1 MKVLNINKPEE
12 KRDYI
17 KELSELQK
25 ARSQKQKQQP
35 VFTIEFSWKFLALVF
50 FVMALV
56 LWGEQLLGIAVFLFL
71 SFVIMSAA
79 LPVINWFK
87 KEGISKG
94 WAIAVTYFLG
104 FVLLLAVVALIV
116 IPLINQINGLGKNIP
131 VWVEN
136 ITENLKE
143 LDVSGFVINEKAI
156 NEALTQWFERFTSA
170 DSFKNITSAISGA
183 AEWASIVLAS
193 FVFSVYLILDH
204 DKVLDFVLI
213 RIHSDEKRS
222 RVKKLV
228 LDLEYKLGKW
238 LIGQATV
245 SAIAGTTLGLV
256 LALFHIPFALP
267 MGVLVAL
274 LSAIPSLGATI
285 ASIPPLLTALI
296 LKGPMTALIILLIFL
311 VYQQVE
317 NNLIIPKVM
326 GNAVEVKPT
335 LILLAAITF
344 LILFG
349 VWGAVLS
356 VPAMVILKMCYE
368 FYIDLQK
375 IDAKGSID

>member
-25 ARSQKQKQQP
+25 VKSKKQAQQP
-35 VFTIEFSWKFLALVF
+35 VFTIEFSWRFLALVF
-50 FVMALV
+50 FVIALI

-79 LPVINWFK
+79 LPIINWFK

-104 FVLLLAVVALIV
+104 FILLLAVVALIV
-116 IPLINQINGLGKNIP
+116 IPLINQINGLGNNIP
-131 VWVEN
+131 IWVEN
-136 ITENLKE
+136 ITENLKT
-143 LDVSGFVINEKAI
+143 LNIFGFAIDEKAI
-156 NEALTQWFERFTSA
+156 NDALIQWLERFTSA
-170 DSFKNITSAISGA
+170 DSFQNITGAIGGV

-213 RIHSDEKRS
+213 RIHSDEKRA

-256 LALFHIPFALP
+256 LALFRIPFALP

-296 LKGPMTALIILLIFL
+296 VKGPMTALILLLIFL

-317 NNLIIPKVM
+317 NNLIIPKIM

>member
-25 ARSQKQKQQP
+25 ARSQKQTQQP

-50 FVMALV
+50 FVIAVV

-143 LDVSGFVINEKAI
+143 LDVSGFVINE
-156 NEALTQWFERFTSA
+156 ALTQWFERFTSA
-170 DSFKNITSAISGA
+170 DSFKNITSAIGGA

-256 LALFHIPFALP
+256 LALFRIPFALP

>member
-25 ARSQKQKQQP
+25 ARSQKQTQQP

-143 LDVSGFVINEKAI
+143 LDVSGFVINE
-156 NEALTQWFERFTSA
+156 ALTQWFERFTSA
-170 DSFKNITSAISGA
+170 DSFKNITSAIGGA

-256 LALFHIPFALP
+256 LALFRIPFALP

-311 VYQQVE
+311 VYQQIE

>member
-25 ARSQKQKQQP
+25 AKSQKQTQQP

-50 FVMALV
+50 FVIALV

-79 LPVINWFK
+79 LPIINWFK

-143 LDVSGFVINEKAI
+143 LDVSGFVINEEAI

-170 DSFKNITSAISGA
+170 DSFKNITSAIGGA

-222 RVKKLV
+222 RVKKFV

-256 LALFHIPFALP
+256 LALFRIPFALP

>member
-25 ARSQKQKQQP
+25 AKSQKQTQQP

-50 FVMALV
+50 FVIALV

-79 LPVINWFK
+79 LPIINWFK

-104 FVLLLAVVALIV
+104 FVLLLAVIALIV

-131 VWVEN
+131 
-136 ITENLKE
+136 ENLKE
-143 LDVSGFVINEKAI
+143 LDVSGFVINEEAI

-170 DSFKNITSAISGA
+170 DSFKNITSAIGGA

-256 LALFHIPFALP
+256 LALFRIPFALP

>member
-25 ARSQKQKQQP
+25 ARSQKQTQQP

-50 FVMALV
+50 FVIALI

-79 LPVINWFK
+79 LPIINWFK

-143 LDVSGFVINEKAI
+143 LDVSGFVINE
-156 NEALTQWFERFTSA
+156 ALTQWFERFTSA
-170 DSFKNITSAISGA
+170 DSFKNITSAIGGA

-256 LALFHIPFALP
+256 LALFRIPFALP

>member
-25 ARSQKQKQQP
+25 VKSQKQTQQP

-50 FVMALV
+50 FVIALV

-94 WAIAVTYFLG
+94 WAIAITYFLG

-116 IPLINQINGLGKNIP
+116 IPLVNQISGLGKNIP
-131 VWVEN
+131 IWVEN
-136 ITENLKE
+136 ITENLKT
-143 LDVSGFVINEKAI
+143 LNIFGFTVDEKAI
-156 NEALTQWFERFTSA
+156 NDALIQWLERFTSA
-170 DSFKNITSAISGA
+170 DSFQNITGAIGGV

-213 RIHSDEKRS
+213 RIHSDEKRA

-256 LALFHIPFALP
+256 LALFRIPFALP

-296 LKGPMTALIILLIFL
+296 VKGPMTALILLLIFL

-317 NNLIIPKVM
+317 NNLIIPKIM

>member
-25 ARSQKQKQQP
+25 ARSQKQTQQP

-50 FVMALV
+50 FVIALI

-79 LPVINWFK
+79 LPIINWFK

-104 FVLLLAVVALIV
+104 FILLLAVVALIV
-116 IPLINQINGLGKNIP
+116 IPLINQINGLGNNIP
-131 VWVEN
+131 IWVEN
-136 ITENLKE
+136 ITENLKT
-143 LDVSGFVINEKAI
+143 LNIFGFAIDEKAI
-156 NEALTQWFERFTSA
+156 NDALIQWLERFTSA
-170 DSFKNITSAISGA
+170 DSFQNITGAIGGV

-213 RIHSDEKRS
+213 RIHSDEKRA

-256 LALFHIPFALP
+256 LALFRIPFALP

-296 LKGPMTALIILLIFL
+296 VKGPMTALILLLIFL

-317 NNLIIPKVM
+317 NNLIIPKIM

>member
-25 ARSQKQKQQP
+25 AKSQKQKQQP

-50 FVMALV
+50 FVIALV

-79 LPVINWFK
+79 LPIINWFK

-104 FVLLLAVVALIV
+104 FVLLLVVVALIV

-136 ITENLKE
+136 ITKNIKE
-143 LDVSGFVINEKAI
+143 IDISGFVINEEAI

-170 DSFKNITSAISGA
+170 DSLKNITGAIGGV

-213 RIHSDEKRS
+213 RIHSDEKRA

-256 LALFHIPFALP
+256 LALFRIPFALP

-296 LKGPMTALIILLIFL
+296 VKGPVTALILLLIFL

-375 IDAKGSID
+375 IEAKGSIE

>member
-1 MKVLNINKPEE
+1 MKILNINKPEE
-12 KRDYI
+12 KKDYI

-25 ARSQKQKQQP
+25 EKEKESKP
-35 VFTIEFSWKFLALVF
+35 VITVEFSWKFLVLVF
-50 FVMALV
+50 AVLSFL
-56 LWGEQLLGIAVFLFL
+56 LWGEQILSIIVFLFL

-94 WAIAVTYFLG
+94 WAIAVTYLLG
-104 FVLLLAVVALIV
+104 FILLLAVVSLIV
-116 IPLINQINGLGKNIP
+116 IPLINQINGFGKSIP
-131 VWVEN
+131 IWVEN
-136 ITENLKE
+136 ITEDLKA
-143 LDVSGFVINEKAI
+143 LNISGFMIDEKAI
-156 NEALTQWFERFTSA
+156 NDALTQWFGRFTSA
-170 DSFKNITSAISGA
+170 DNFKNIANTVGGA
-183 AEWASIVLAS
+183 AEWASIILAS

-204 DKVLDFVLI
+204 DKVLGLALI

-228 LDLEYKLGKW
+228 LDLENKLGKW
-238 LIGQATV
+238 LLGQATV
-245 SAIAGTTLGLV
+245 SAIAGITLGLV

-285 ASIPPLLTALI
+285 ASIPPLLIALI
-296 LKGPMTALIILLIFL
+296 VKGPMTALILLIIFL

-317 NNLIIPKVM
+317 NNLVIPKVM
-326 GNAVEVKPT
+326 GNAVEVKPV

-375 IDAKGSID
+375 IDAKGSIN

>member
-25 ARSQKQKQQP
+25 AKSQKQTQQP

-50 FVMALV
+50 FVIALV

-79 LPVINWFK
+79 LPIINWFK

-104 FVLLLAVVALIV
+104 FVLLLAVIALIV

-131 VWVEN
+131 
-136 ITENLKE
+136 ENLKE
-143 LDVSGFVINEKAI
+143 LDVSGFVINEEDI

-170 DSFKNITSAISGA
+170 DSFKNITSAIGGA

-256 LALFHIPFALP
+256 LALFRIPFALP

>member
-25 ARSQKQKQQP
+25 ARSQKQTQQP

-50 FVMALV
+50 FVIALI

-79 LPVINWFK
+79 LPIINWFK
-87 KEGISKG
+87 KVGISKG

-104 FVLLLAVVALIV
+104 FILLLAVVALIV
-116 IPLINQINGLGKNIP
+116 IPLINQINGLGNNIP

-136 ITENLKE
+136 ITENLKT
-143 LDVSGFVINEKAI
+143 LNILGFAIDEKAI
-156 NEALTQWFERFTSA
+156 NDALIQWLERFTSA
-170 DSFKNITSAISGA
+170 DSFKNITGTIGGV
-183 AEWASIVLAS
+183 AEWVSIVLAS

-213 RIHSDEKRS
+213 RIHSDEKRA

-256 LALFHIPFALP
+256 LALFRIPFALP

-296 LKGPMTALIILLIFL
+296 VKGPMTALILLLIFL

-317 NNLIIPKVM
+317 NNLIIPKIM

>member
-143 LDVSGFVINEKAI
+143 LDVSGFVINE
-156 NEALTQWFERFTSA
+156 ALTQWFERFTSA
-170 DSFKNITSAISGA
+170 DSFKNITSAIGGA

-256 LALFHIPFALP
+256 LALFRIPFALP

>member
-25 ARSQKQKQQP
+25 ARSQKQTQQP

-50 FVMALV
+50 FVIALI

-79 LPVINWFK
+79 LPIINWFK

-104 FVLLLAVVALIV
+104 FILLLAVVALIV
-116 IPLINQINGLGKNIP
+116 IPLINQINGLGNNIP
-131 VWVEN
+131 IWVEN
-136 ITENLKE
+136 ITENLKT
-143 LDVSGFVINEKAI
+143 LNIFGFAIDEKAI
-156 NEALTQWFERFTSA
+156 NDALIQWLERFTSA
-170 DSFKNITSAISGA
+170 DSFQNITGAIGDV

-213 RIHSDEKRS
+213 RIHSDEKRA

-256 LALFHIPFALP
+256 LALFRIPFALP

>member
-25 ARSQKQKQQP
+25 ARSQKQTQQP

-104 FVLLLAVVALIV
+104 FVLLLAVIALIV

-131 VWVEN
+131 
-136 ITENLKE
+136 ENLKE
-143 LDVSGFVINEKAI
+143 LDVSGFVINEEAI

-170 DSFKNITSAISGA
+170 DSFKNITSAIGGA

-256 LALFHIPFALP
+256 LALFRIPFALP

>member
-25 ARSQKQKQQP
+25 AKSQKQTQQP
-35 VFTIEFSWKFLALVF
+35 VFTIEFSWRFLALVF
-50 FVMALV
+50 FVIALV

-79 LPVINWFK
+79 LPIINWFK

-104 FVLLLAVVALIV
+104 FILLLAVVALIV
-116 IPLINQINGLGKNIP
+116 IPLVNQISGLGKNIP
-131 VWVEN
+131 IWVEN
-136 ITENLKE
+136 ITENLKT
-143 LDVSGFVINEKAI
+143 LNIFGFAVDEKAI
-156 NEALTQWFERFTSA
+156 NDALIQWLERFTSA
-170 DSFKNITSAISGA
+170 DSFQNITGAIGGV

-213 RIHSDEKRS
+213 RIHSDEKRA

-256 LALFHIPFALP
+256 LALFRIPFALP

-296 LKGPMTALIILLIFL
+296 VKGPMTALILLLIFL

-317 NNLIIPKVM
+317 NNLIIPKIM

>member
-25 ARSQKQKQQP
+25 ARSQKQTQQP

-143 LDVSGFVINEKAI
+143 LDVSGFVINEEAI

-170 DSFKNITSAISGA
+170 DSFKNITSAIGDA

-256 LALFHIPFALP
+256 LALFRIPFALP

>member
-1 MKVLNINKPEE
+1 M
-12 KRDYI
+12 
-17 KELSELQK
+17 
-25 ARSQKQKQQP
+25 
-35 VFTIEFSWKFLALVF
+35 
-50 FVMALV
+50 
-56 LWGEQLLGIAVFLFL
+56 
-71 SFVIMSAA
+71 
-79 LPVINWFK
+79 
-87 KEGISKG
+87 
-94 WAIAVTYFLG
+94 
-104 FVLLLAVVALIV
+104 
-116 IPLINQINGLGKNIP
+116 GLY
-131 VWVEN
+131 
-136 ITENLKE
+136 
-143 LDVSGFVINEKAI
+143 S
-156 NEALTQWFERFTSA
+156 TSI
-170 DSFKNITSAISGA
+170 FC
-183 AEWASIVLAS
+183 
-193 FVFSVYLILDH
+193 FSVYLILDH

-238 LIGQATV
+238 LIGRATV

-256 LALFHIPFALP
+256 LALFHTFALP
-267 MGVLVAL
+267 MGILVAL

-356 VPAMVILKMCYE
+356 VPAMVILKMCYS
-368 FYIDLQK
+368 
-375 IDAKGSID
+375 SI

>member
-25 ARSQKQKQQP
+25 AKSQKQAQQP
-35 VFTIEFSWKFLALVF
+35 VFTIEFSWRFLALVF
-50 FVMALV
+50 FVIALI

-79 LPVINWFK
+79 LPIINWFK

-104 FVLLLAVVALIV
+104 FILLLAVVALIV
-116 IPLINQINGLGKNIP
+116 IPLVNQINGLGKNIP

-143 LDVSGFVINEKAI
+143 LDVSGFVINE
-156 NEALTQWFERFTSA
+156 ALTQWFERFTSA
-170 DSFKNITSAISGA
+170 DSFKNITSAIGGA

-256 LALFHIPFALP
+256 LALFRIPFALP

>member
-25 ARSQKQKQQP
+25 AKSQKQTQQP

-136 ITENLKE
+136 IPVWVENITENLKE
-143 LDVSGFVINEKAI
+143 LDVSGFVINEEAI

-170 DSFKNITSAISGA
+170 DSFKK
-183 AEWASIVLAS
+183 
-193 FVFSVYLILDH
+193 Y
-204 DKVLDFVLI
+204 
-213 RIHSDEKRS
+213 
-222 RVKKLV
+222 
-228 LDLEYKLGKW
+228 YK
-238 LIGQATV
+238 
-245 SAIAGTTLGLV
+245 
-256 LALFHIPFALP
+256 
-267 MGVLVAL
+267 
-274 LSAIPSLGATI
+274 
-285 ASIPPLLTALI
+285 
-296 LKGPMTALIILLIFL
+296 
-311 VYQQVE
+311 
-317 NNLIIPKVM
+317 
-326 GNAVEVKPT
+326 
-335 LILLAAITF
+335 
-344 LILFG
+344 
-349 VWGAVLS
+349 
-356 VPAMVILKMCYE
+356 CYWWCC
-368 FYIDLQK
+368 
-375 IDAKGSID
+375 

>member
-25 ARSQKQKQQP
+25 ARSQKQTQQP

-50 FVMALV
+50 FVIALI

-79 LPVINWFK
+79 LPIINWFK

-104 FVLLLAVVALIV
+104 FILLLAVVALIV

-143 LDVSGFVINEKAI
+143 LDVSGFVINEEAI
-156 NEALTQWFERFTSA
+156 NEALTQWLERFTSA
-170 DSFKNITSAISGA
+170 DSFKNITSAIGGV

-256 LALFHIPFALP
+256 LALFRIPFALP

-296 LKGPMTALIILLIFL
+296 VKGPMTALILLLIFL